1 MPQRILLSI
10 RKKAIPTV
18 FFFSLLVLSAC
29 SEKPQDVRVIDV
41 NPLLAEGKL
50 EEAAQEITRALAE
63 YPNNVDLLYNL
74 ASIQR
79 LQEKLDTA
87 RATLTKA
94 LSIKPD
100 DDDANFLLT
109 EILIQIG
116 KVQEAWDRFH
126 MLSDMYRRRPLAQYT
141 LGVIHARLGNWQNA
155 EGCFRAAVELGDKTA
170 AAKSALAF
178 VTCKQGRLNEGR
190 AYLTEAE
197 TADDPTPAAM
207 SQMAESYLILEQ
219 VQKARDIARQLTQ
232 RYPSD
237 AHYWALLGRTEMK
250 LLNFADSES
259 AFTRALT
266 CPNANPWVQI
276 QYAEMLYAS
285 HREDEALAQATDAE
299 TQISRM
305 NLPILNPSLY
315 NLLAALYA
323 KNDQMLLAQRFLN
336 RSLQI
341 DPTQPRIREI
351 LQKLSAPLSPDA
363 QQNSE
368 SN

>member
-1 MPQRILLSI
+1 MTQRFLLSI
-10 RKKAIPTV
+10 RKNAVSAV
-18 FFFSLLVLSAC
+18 FCSLLFILSAC
-29 SEKPQDVRVIDV
+29 SEKPKDIRVLDV

-63 YPNNVDLLYNL
+63 HPNNIDLLYNL

-79 LQEKLDTA
+79 LQENLDVA
-87 RATLTKA
+87 RRTLTKL

-109 EILIQIG
+109 EILIQTG
-116 KVQEAWDRFH
+116 EVQEAWDRFH
-126 MLSDMYRRRPLAQYT
+126 MLSKAYRRRPLAQYT
-141 LGVIHARLGNWQNA
+141 LGVIHSRLGNWSNA

-170 AAKSALAF
+170 TAKSALAF
-178 VTCKQGRLNEGR
+178 VTCKQGRLEEGR
-190 AYLTEAE
+190 AYLAEAE
-197 TADDPTPAAM
+197 TADDPTPTAM
-207 SQMAESYLILEQ
+207 SQMAESYLLLEQ

-232 RYPSD
+232 QYPND
-237 AHYWALLGRTEMK
+237 ANYWSLLGRTEMK
-250 LLNFADSES
+250 LLNFTDSES

-266 CPNANPWVQI
+266 CPNANPWIQI

-315 NLLAALYA
+315 NLLA
-323 KNDQMLLAQRFLN
+323 
-336 RSLQI
+336 
-341 DPTQPRIREI
+341 
-351 LQKLSAPLSPDA
+351 
-363 QQNSE
+363 
-368 SN
+368 